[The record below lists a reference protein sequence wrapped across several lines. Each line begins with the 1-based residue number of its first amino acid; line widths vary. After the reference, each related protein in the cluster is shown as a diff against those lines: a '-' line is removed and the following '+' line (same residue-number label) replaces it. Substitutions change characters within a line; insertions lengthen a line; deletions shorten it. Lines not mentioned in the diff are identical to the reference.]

1 MGFLAQ
7 CAMLLDPFSTFDLNV
22 LQCLSEGFLWT
33 GFKPF
38 SFDVIFPPTK
48 IILNTVASIFKKD
61 FSTYLGV
68 RQNVATDLND
78 Y

>member
-38 SFDVIFPPTK
+38 FWK
-48 IILNTVASIFKKD
+48 QKWILFFLK
-61 FSTYLGV
+61 
-68 RQNVATDLND
+68 
-78 Y
+78 

>member
-22 LQCLSEGFLWT
+22 LQCLSEGSLWT

-38 SFDVIFPPTK
+38 SFDVIFPPNENNFEHGG
-48 IILNTVASIFKKD
+48 INF
-61 FSTYLGV
+61 
-68 RQNVATDLND
+68 
-78 Y
+78 

>member
-1 MGFLAQ
+1 MSCKSLNFQLISFIFFLINKNGFLAQ

-38 SFDVIFPPTK
+38 SFDVIFPPNENNFEHGG
-48 IILNTVASIFKKD
+48 INF
-61 FSTYLGV
+61 
-68 RQNVATDLND
+68 
-78 Y
+78 